1 MKLSL
6 SFRLLL
12 LLCLLS
18 LVGCAAEEG
27 DGTPSC
33 TVSEDVEPS
42 QLVASVDGVGWTA
55 DSSGYQVAGAVG
67 FISAF
72 TVDAH
77 NLMTVR
83 LHHTAV
89 FSIDAE
95 GLIDVEEG
103 EEVADIFEPGAG
115 PMEFMLGSA
124 SGDGGD
130 VTLTVDDEVL
140 HTNKGDGGGY
150 LYIESVEPGEGN
162 NPAVARGCLYFDAG
176 TDDSDQL
183 VSVTS
188 ASFAVAEM

>member
-1 MKLSL
+1 MKLPF

-12 LLCLLS
+12 LVCVLS
-18 LVGCAAEEG
+18 LVGCAEEQG

-33 TVSEDVEPS
+33 TVSQDLEPS
-42 QLVASVDGVGWTA
+42 QMEASVDGTSWTA
-55 DSSGYQVAGAVG
+55 TSSGYQLAGAVG

-77 NLMTVR
+77 NLLTVR

-95 GLIDVEEG
+95 GLIEVDDG

-124 SGDGGD
+124 SADGGD
-130 VTLTVDDEVL
+130 VTLTVDDQVL

-150 LYIESVEPGEGN
+150 LYIESVEAGEGN

-183 VSVTS
+183 VSVTE
-188 ASFAVAEM
+188 ASFAVAEL